1 MSFSARRGEEQIM
14 YHEIRTTTV
23 RATFENCFE
32 AEIACALLSDA
43 SLQPE
48 EPEAEGLRTWVVRVP
63 GLSPTLARRAE
74 AILRSACACDTRI
87 VRNERRIEPSASDQS
102 DLVTEAPTAHS
113 AVAPPA
119 PRAWLNVPPTHRRAP
134 PRPC

>member
-1 MSFSARRGEEQIM
+1 M
-14 YHEIRTTTV
+14 YHQIYTTTV

-63 GLSPTLARRAE
+63 GLTPTLARRAE
-74 AILRSACACDTRI
+74 AILRSACACDMRI
-87 VRNERRIEPSASDQS
+87 VRNERPIEPSAIR
-102 DLVTEAPTAHS
+102 VT
-113 AVAPPA
+113 
-119 PRAWLNVPPTHRRAP
+119 
-134 PRPC
+134 